1 MWRGGCRG
9 DGEGLEGAA
18 SPHPVQKVLSA
29 PDLKLEHPDKP
40 GMLRKEIISAFEM
53 TPDWTHCQRSGMQ
66 TRLIP

>member
-1 MWRGGCRG
+1 MWGGGCRG

-18 SPHPVQKVLSA
+18 SPHAVQKVLSA
-29 PDLKLEHPDKP
+29 PDLKL